1 VRGALARRGWRGLLE
16 YDGARVCGALRHPR
30 AVGPPA
36 FARCARSSSRTCN
49 KENVKARK
57 RPGEGGRICKERGT
71 FKTDHFA
78 WRNRFP

>member
-49 KENVKARK
+49 KENVKA
-57 RPGEGGRICKERGT
+57 
-71 FKTDHFA
+71 
-78 WRNRFP
+78 